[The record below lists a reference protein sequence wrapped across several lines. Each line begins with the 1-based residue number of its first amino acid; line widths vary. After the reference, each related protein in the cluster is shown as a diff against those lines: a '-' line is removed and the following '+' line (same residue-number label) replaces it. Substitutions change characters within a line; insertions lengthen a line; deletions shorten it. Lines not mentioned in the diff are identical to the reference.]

1 MSRPVDLGE
10 ADPRPYIRMAAR
22 LRRQI
27 LAGEI
32 APGQPVPSLATLSR
46 EFGHARMTCGKAMR
60 LLEQEGLLTF
70 IPGLGYHT
78 ASVAEALLRDAR
90 YERLR
95 QRRDRKHQLGMSRGR
110 ASVLDRLSPRR
121 VTAPGS

>member
-32 APGQPVPSLATLSR
+32 APGQPVPSLTTLSR

-70 IPGLGYHT
+70 IPGLGYHAT
-78 ASVAEALLRDAR
+78 STAEALLRDAR
-90 YERLR
+90 HERLPPSIVNMATVV
-95 QRRDRKHQLGMSRGR
+95 LSRPP
-110 ASVLDRLSPRR
+110 A
-121 VTAPGS
+121 TGS

>member
-10 ADPRPYIRMAAR
+10 ADPRAYIRMAAR

-32 APGQPVPSLATLSR
+32 APGQPVPSLTTLSR
-46 EFGHARMTCGKAMR
+46 EFGHARTTCGKAMR

-70 IPGLGYHT
+70 IPGLGYHAT
-78 ASVAEALLRDAR
+78 SAAEA
-90 YERLR
+90 
-95 QRRDRKHQLGMSRGR
+95 S
-110 ASVLDRLSPRR
+110 SPG
-121 VTAPGS
+121 TS

>member
-1 MSRPVDLGE
+1 MNQPVNLGE

-32 APGQPVPSLATLSR
+32 APGQPVPSLTTLSR
-46 EFGHARMTCGKAMR
+46 EFGHARMTCSKAMR

-70 IPGLGYHT
+70 IPDLGYHT
-78 ASVAEALLRDAR
+78 ASLRRPRHCYAT
-90 YERLR
+90 LA
-95 QRRDRKHQLGMSRGR
+95 MSVYRH
-110 ASVLDRLSPRR
+110 LS
-121 VTAPGS
+121 

>member
-32 APGQPVPSLATLSR
+32 APGQPVPSLTTLSR
-46 EFGHARMTCGKAMR
+46 EFGHARMTCSKAMR

-78 ASVAEALLRDAR
+78 ASAAEALLRDAHR
-90 YERLR
+90 ERRPSIVNMATVVL
-95 QRRDRKHQLGMSRGR
+95 SRPP
-110 ASVLDRLSPRR
+110 AK
-121 VTAPGS
+121 GS